1 MRVRDAVPDDAAA
14 IARVHVRGWQA
25 AYRGQM
31 PDAYLDG
38 LDVAQRER
46 AWAERL
52 GAAERDRPGR
62 TLVAEDGGRVVGFA
76 GVGPA
81 EDDDAGPTTGEVYAI
96 YVSPERLR
104 QGIGATLLAR
114 AEDALREAGYDEAT
128 LWVLAANAGAI
139 AFYERAGW
147 RADGSRTDQ
156 LIGGLSLPSVRYR
169 TRLA

>member
-1 MRVRDAVPDDAAA
+1 MRVRDAVPDDAGA
-14 IARVHVRGWQA
+14 IAGVHVRGWQA

-46 AWAERL
+46 AWGERL
-52 GAAERDRPGR
+52 GAAVGDRPGR

-81 EDDDAGPTTGEVYAI
+81 DDDDAEPTTGE
-96 YVSPERLR
+96 
-104 QGIGATLLAR
+104 GIGTALLAR
-114 AEDALREAGYDEAT
+114 AEQALREAGYEHAT
-128 LWVLAANAGAI
+128 LWVLSTNAGAI

-147 RADGSRTDQ
+147 RADGARTDQ